1 MRNRFRLS
9 TFLVTMFVMARVMA
23 EDQLAVIG
31 YAAPLTE
38 AVAVSGRN
46 AALLAIDEA
55 NKSSLRIN
63 GQSIQFRL
71 LEQDD
76 KAIPRTA
83 AFVANYLA
91 KSAAVGVV
99 GHWTS
104 ACSIAAAPVYN
115 DAGMAQI
122 SPYSW
127 SRLYTA
133 KGYRTAFQVIS
144 SDEMAMAYAAS
155 YLITTLRLK
164 RFFILD
170 DGELLGTSMAE
181 HLALHVEK
189 AGGEIVRRESVNSK
203 TSDFNAPLTRAKTL
217 APDVIFFSGR
227 VTQSDVLARNMQR
240 LQVPGKLL
248 ITGSVVT
255 DAFLRSTGN
264 INDNLLA
271 IIPNIPHEKMA
282 GMAGLNKKY
291 RARYQEEMSPYAFYA
306 YDSVNLLVAAI
317 KKANSLEREKI
328 VSALHD
334 IRYNGVGG
342 VISFN
347 ASGALAVP
355 TYTLYQVEN
364 QKWSI
369 VKIFNSK

>member
-1 MRNRFRLS
+1 MRNWFRRS
-9 TFLVTMFVMARVMA
+9 TFLVAMLVASSGMA
-23 EDQLAVIG
+23 EDNIAVIG

-38 AVAVSGRN
+38 AVAASGRN
-46 AALLAIDEA
+46 AAQLAIDEA
-55 NKSSLRIN
+55 NKNGFRIN
-63 GQSIQFRL
+63 GQNIQFRL

-83 AFVANYLA
+83 EFIAGYLA
-91 KSAAVGVV
+91 KSAAVGVI

-104 ACSIAAAPVYN
+104 ACSIAAAPIYN
-115 DAGMAQI
+115 AAGMAQI

-133 KGYRTAFQVIS
+133 KGYRTAFQIIS
-144 SDEMAMAYAAS
+144 SDEMAMAYTATH
-155 YLITTLRLK
+155 LINTFGLK

-170 DGELLGTSMAE
+170 DGELLGTSMAD
-181 HLALHVEK
+181 HLARYVEK
-189 AGGEIVRRESVNSK
+189 AGGEVVRRESINSK

-255 DAFLRSTGN
+255 ATFLRNVGN
-264 INDNLLA
+264 INNNILA

-282 GMAGLNKKY
+282 GLAGLSKKY
-291 RARYQEEMSPYAFYA
+291 RARYEEEMSPYAFYA
-306 YDSVNLLVAAI
+306 YDSVNLLIAAI
-317 KKANSLEREKI
+317 RKANSLERGKI
-328 VSALHD
+328 VAALHD
-334 IRYNGVGG
+334 IRYTGVGG
-342 VISFN
+342 AIGFN
-347 ASGALAVP
+347 ANGALLAP

-364 QKWSI
+364 QKWS
-369 VKIFNSK
+369 VLKIFNSK